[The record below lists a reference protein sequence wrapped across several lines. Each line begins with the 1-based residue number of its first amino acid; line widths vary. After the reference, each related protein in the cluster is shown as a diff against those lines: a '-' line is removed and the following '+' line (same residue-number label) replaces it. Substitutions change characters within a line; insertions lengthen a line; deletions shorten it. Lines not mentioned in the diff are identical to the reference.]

1 MKQRILLLLLLIFAS
16 IGNSV
21 AQQLMTHKGELNGG
35 NETYTY
41 FTDNDEEVRQGA
53 YSYIRSDS
61 NSDGATSEQTIKG
74 QYVKGCKDGVW
85 RYTFKQVDV
94 ENGSNNYVT
103 ATTTMTMNYKNGM
116 PNGVWEYSESGKR
129 RKRNYTLLGWN
140 WGNYVATDPTNI
152 STTFS
157 DGVMV
162 GDVTYKTPW
171 VDVKG
176 KLDSEG
182 WHTGIW
188 KINKQGATI
197 DFTNRISLH
206 EPKDK
211 ELTALQR
218 KVAVLPQEEREAFC
232 LDNSLLMQLMPSKN
246 FFDINDG
253 YFNKSMWL
261 HREIG
266 GDKTYATEDGL
277 NYKDSKKYGQYYF
290 VDRAKYRSLNSIN
303 SYWKNRNTTELSEM
317 LEQHKHELSKVDQH
331 TLRNA
336 IEALTIVDKIDAK
349 FSKPRDL
356 YYELSNFTTPNRS
369 RILRNLLP
377 AYNKIVA
384 ATKANLNAAVDVEV
398 VNNITRSL
406 YIKPNGQFS
415 YNRKSYSESVD
426 YWAYLAKVEEI
437 APIINNFAD
446 SLQGLNLLYDELSK
460 FSVGIPTSFNS
471 RTLSTQLGSILQ
483 SQLDAEVAELERY
496 NTIAEATTYAK
507 TMLLMTSA
515 ISQID
520 KSHSSLEK
528 YITSTPK
535 KIVKIY
541 YKIAEEVLGQ
551 LSTTYNYATLRDLY
565 DAASKVESL
574 VDTDTKT
581 LEKMLA
587 KEKGID
593 GKIRILLGR

>member
-1 MKQRILLLLLLIFAS
+1 
-16 IGNSV
+16 
-21 AQQLMTHKGELNGG
+21 MTHKGELNGG

-41 FTDNDEEVRQGA
+41 FTNDEEEVRQGA

-74 QYVKGCKDGVW
+74 QYVKGYKDGVW
-85 RYTFKQVDV
+85 RYTFKQVDI
-94 ENGSNNYVT
+94 ENGYNNYITV
-103 ATTTMTMNYKNGM
+103 TTTMTMSYKNGM
-116 PNGVWEYSESGKR
+116 PNGVWKYSESGKR
-129 RKRNYTLLGWN
+129 RKRNYTLLGWS
-140 WGNYVATDPTNI
+140 WGNYIATDPTYI

-176 KLDSEG
+176 KLDSDG
-182 WHTGIW
+182 WHTGVW
-188 KINKQGATI
+188 KINKKGTTI
-197 DFTNRISLH
+197 DFINGVALY
-206 EPKDK
+206 EPEDK

-218 KVAVLPQEEREAFC
+218 EIAALPQEERESFC
-232 LDNSLLMQLMPSKN
+232 LDNGLSIELMPSSN

-253 YFNKSMWL
+253 YFDKSMWL

-277 NYKDSKKYGQYYF
+277 NYKDSKRYGKYYF

-303 SYWKNRNTTELSEM
+303 DNWKNRNATELSEM
-317 LEQHKHELSKVDQH
+317 LERHKHELDKEDQQ
-331 TLRNA
+331 TLRDA
-336 IEALTIVDKIDAK
+336 IEALTIVDEIDAI
-349 FSKPRDL
+349 FSEPRDL

-369 RILRNLLP
+369 PIWRNLLP

-384 ATKANLNAAVDVEV
+384 NTQSDLNAAVNVEV
-398 VNNITRSL
+398 VNSITQTL
-406 YIKPNGQFS
+406 YFKPSGQFS
-415 YNRKSYSESVD
+415 YNRKSYSESMD
-426 YWAYLAKVEEI
+426 YGAYLAKVEEI
-437 APIINNFAD
+437 APVINNFAD

-460 FSVGIPTSFNS
+460 FSVGIPTEFNS
-471 RTLSTQLGSILQ
+471 RTLSAQLGSILQ
-483 SQLDAEVAELERY
+483 SQLEVEVAELERY

-507 TMLLMTSA
+507 TMSLMTSA
-515 ISQID
+515 ITSLD
-520 KSHSSLEK
+520 RSHDSLEK
-528 YITSTPK
+528 HITSSPK

-551 LSTTYNYATLRDLY
+551 LTTSYDYATLRDLC

-574 VDTDTKT
+574 VDTDAKA
-581 LEKMLA
+581 LEKMLK
-587 KEKGID
+587 KEKSAD
-593 GKIRILLGR
+593 GKIRILLEK